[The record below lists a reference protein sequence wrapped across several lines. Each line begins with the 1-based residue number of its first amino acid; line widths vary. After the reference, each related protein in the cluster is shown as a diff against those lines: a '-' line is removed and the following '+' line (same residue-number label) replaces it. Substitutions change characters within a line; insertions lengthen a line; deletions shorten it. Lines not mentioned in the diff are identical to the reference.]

1 MDFVGRKLVIATK
14 HDKEKVIGPLIAE
27 YLGAEWF
34 INTDFDTDLL
44 GTFSGE
50 VERKDDALITLK
62 NKCLLAMEASNCDLG
77 IASEGSFGPHPTLF
91 FGHADD
97 ELLIFID
104 KKNDL
109 EIYSRELSTE
119 TNFGGAV
126 IRNLTEA
133 EEFASKHGFPEHA
146 LIVKNRQENF
156 DYIQKGVNNSSDLS
170 HFVEECL
177 SKYDSVYLETDMRA
191 MYNPTRM
198 KVIESAAQ
206 KLMKKIN
213 SKCPEC
219 KTHGFSVTEVKS
231 GLRCEWCSSPT
242 DSILYHLLTCQKCSF
257 SEKEFYPNGKKF
269 EDPMYCSFCN
279 P

>member
-1 MDFVGRKLVIATK
+1 MDFVGRKLLIATK
-14 HDKEKVIGPLIAE
+14 HDKQKVIGPLITE

-133 EEFASKHGFPEHA
+133 EEFASKHGFPQHA
-146 LIVKNRQENF
+146 LIVKNRQEDF
-156 DYIQKGVNNSSDLS
+156 DYIRKGVNNSSDLS
-170 HFVEECL
+170 HFVLECL
-177 SKYDSVYLETDMRA
+177 SKYGSVYLETDMRA

-198 KVIESAAQ
+198 KVIESAAR

>member
-50 VERKDDALITLK
+50 IERKDDPLTTLK
-62 NKCLLAMEASNCDLG
+62 NKCLLAMEAVNCDLG
-77 IASEGSFGPHPTLF
+77 IASEGSFGHHPTLF

-97 ELLIFID
+97 ELLVFID

-119 TNFGGAV
+119 TNFGGVA

-170 HFVEECL
+170 HFVLECL
-177 SKYDSVYLETDMRA
+177 SKYGSVYLETDMRA

>member
-191 MYNPTRM
+191 
-198 KVIESAAQ
+198 
-206 KLMKKIN
+206 
-213 SKCPEC
+213 KCPEC

>member
-1 MDFVGRKLVIATK
+1 MDFAGRKVVIATK
-14 HDKEKVIGPLIAE
+14 HEKEKIIGPLVKHH
-27 YLGAEWF
+27 LGADWF
-34 INTDFDTDLL
+34 VNPAFDTDLL

-50 VERKDDALITLK
+50 IERKEDPLTTLK

-109 EIYSRELSTE
+109 EIYARELSTE
-119 TNFGGAV
+119 TNFGGS
-126 IRNLTEA
+126 IIKSLTEA
-133 EEFASKHGFPEHA
+133 EEFAVKHGFPQHA
-146 LIVKNRQENF
+146 MIVKNQQEDFN
-156 DYIQKGVNNSSDLS
+156 YIKKGITNHPELEI
-170 HFVEECL
+170 FVQECL
-177 SKYDSVYLETDMRA
+177 SKHGTVYLETDMRA

-198 KVIESAAQ
+198 KVIERATQ
-206 KLMKKIN
+206 KLMEKIN
-213 SKCPEC
+213 SKCPSC
-219 KTHGFSVTEVKS
+219 QTPGFSVTEAKP

-257 SEKEFYPNGKKF
+257 NDKQFYPNGKKF
-269 EDPMYCSFCN
+269 EDPMYCSNCN

>member
-1 MDFVGRKLVIATK
+1 MDFAGRKLVIATK
-14 HDKEKVIGPLIAE
+14 HDKEKVIGPLVENHLA
-27 YLGAEWF
+27 ADWF
-34 INTDFDTDLL
+34 VDPTFDTDFL

-50 VERKDDALITLK
+50 IERKDDPLTTLK
-62 NKCLLAMEASNCDLG
+62 NKCLLAMEAANCDLG

-97 ELLIFID
+97 ELLVFID

-109 EIYSRELSTE
+109 EIYSRDLSTE
-119 TNFGGAV
+119 TNFGGVA

-133 EEFASKHGFPEHA
+133 EEFAYKHGFPEHA
-146 LIVKNRQENF
+146 LIVKNRQEDF

-170 HFVEECL
+170 RFVEECL
-177 SKYDSVYLETDMRA
+177 SKYGSVYLETDMRA

-206 KLMKKIN
+206 KLMEKIN

-219 KTHGFSVTEVKS
+219 KTHGFSVSEVKP

-269 EDPMYCSFCN
+269 EDPMYCSNCN